1 MLEVFKGIVQMAFNC
16 GVAGLKFDGDFK
28 LGNFCFNGKTRTW
41 YMIDVEEFVAINP
54 DSSFRRCWQK
64 VVRGR
69 RQSEVVDRQ
78 RALSEFY
85 RLLDEHVTSFHPDC
99 PDEHGLEKT
108 LPLHRKRR
116 TAAKDKCTLNL
127 HHKQV
132 RGNEKMSAFLGLE
145 SSAH

>member
-1 MLEVFKGIVQMAFNC
+1 
-16 GVAGLKFDGDFK
+16 
-28 LGNFCFNGKTRTW
+28 
-41 YMIDVEEFVAINP
+41 MIDVEEFVAINP

-108 LPLHRKRR
+108 LCRFTGKDGLQQKTNVRGKRQMYVES
-116 TAAKDKCTLNL
+116 AAKDDK
-127 HHKQV
+127 HHRKD
-132 RGNEKMSAFLGLE
+132 ECLLGP
-145 SSAH
+145 

>member
-16 GVAGLKFDGDFK
+16 YVAGLKFDGDFK

-108 LPLHRKRR
+108 LPPMGFI
-116 TAAKDKCTLNL
+116 T
-127 HHKQV
+127 
-132 RGNEKMSAFLGLE
+132 RGNSPPFRRICLIHHIF
-145 SSAH
+145 SHV